1 MDQQWIDF
9 IERMTRIETKLD
21 VLANVKDTAD
31 KAQADATRANH
42 RLDDMARRLEEL
54 SANTQGI
61 VARAWTLASPV
72 ITGIVV
78 WWVTTR

>member
-42 RLDDMARRLEEL
+42 RLDDFSRRLDEL

-78 WWVTTR
+78 WWVTAR

>member
-42 RLDDMARRLEEL
+42 RLDDVARRLEEL

-78 WWVTTR
+78 WWITTK

>member
-42 RLDDMARRLEEL
+42 RLDDMTRRLEEL

-78 WWVTTR
+78 WWITTR

>member
-42 RLDDMARRLEEL
+42 RLDDMTRRLEEL
-54 SANTQGI
+54 SAITQGI

-78 WWVTTR
+78 WWITTK

>member
-42 RLDDMARRLEEL
+42 RLDDMTRRLEEL

-78 WWVTTR
+78 WWITTK

>member
-42 RLDDMARRLEEL
+42 RLDDMTRRLEEL

>member
-1 MDQQWIDF
+1 MEQQWIDF

-42 RLDDMARRLEEL
+42 RLDDMTRRLEEL

-78 WWVTTR
+78 WWITTR

>member
-1 MDQQWIDF
+1 MDQQWLDF

-21 VLANVKDTAD
+21 MLANVKDATE

-42 RLDDMARRLEEL
+42 RLDDMTRRLDEI

-78 WWVTTR
+78 WWITTK

>member
-78 WWVTTR
+78 WWITTK

>member
-42 RLDDMARRLEEL
+42 RLDDMGRRLEEL

-78 WWVTTR
+78 WWITTK

>member
-21 VLANVKDTAD
+21 LLANVKDTAD

-42 RLDDMARRLEEL
+42 RLDDMTRRLEEL

-61 VARAWTLASPV
+61 VARAWTLTSPV